1 MNKNRIVL
9 AAAVLAL
16 FVTATPAWAQ
26 ESILIKNGTIVP
38 VVGSPIPNGSL
49 LIRQGKIAQIG
60 TNIQTA
66 PGAQVIDATGMYI
79 YPGMVAPMTAIGVT
93 GYPGAGNDQNEI
105 GVSTP
110 QVDPFDALN
119 PEDETIEVTRIAG
132 VTTVQTSSGSA
143 NVLDGKSVILN
154 LEGNLASE
162 MTIRQYAAQ
171 IFNTGA
177 KRTNTY
183 PSTLSGTFSMIR
195 EKLDKA
201 LEYAEKK
208 EAGGKGDQA
217 KESKRDL
224 EMEALVPVVRGEVP
238 AIFVTEDEVTLRNA
252 LRIIKE
258 YKLKGIVEASAA
270 VHRFVDQLAAEHVPV
285 LWAGTTTVPGP
296 EEPFDLYYRAA
307 ALMAEKG
314 VLFAFDVGG
323 SHTVRNLPMPAAL
336 SVANGLSEEQAIKAL
351 TINPAK
357 ILGIDDTV
365 GSLEVGKTA
374 NVVVWTGSP
383 IQMRSRVQQ
392 VIINGKVIPLTS
404 FQTRLRDKFERIV
417 QERMKEKR

>member
-1 MNKNRIVL
+1 MNSRRL
-9 AAAVLAL
+9 AAAAVVLAML
-16 FVTATPAWAQ
+16 VPAVHAWAQ

-38 VVGSPIPNGSL
+38 VVGRPIPNGSL
-49 LIRQGKIAQIG
+49 LIRQGKIVEIG
-60 TNIQTA
+60 TNVQA
-66 PGAQVIDATGMYI
+66 GPGAQVIDASGMYV
-79 YPGMVAPMTAIGVT
+79 YPGMVGVMTAIGVT

-110 QVDPFDALN
+110 QVDPYDAIN

-132 VTTVQTSSGSA
+132 VTTVHTSSGSA
-143 NVLDGKSVILN
+143 NVLNGNAVILN
-154 LEGNLASE
+154 LEGSLASE
-162 MTIRQYAAQ
+162 MTVRHYAAQ
-171 IFNTGA
+171 IFNIGA
-177 KRTNTY
+177 KRANTY

-201 LEYAEKK
+201 LEYAEKRGS
-208 EAGGKGDQA
+208 GGTEERA
-217 KESKRDL
+217 KEGKRDL

-238 AIFVTEDEVTLRNA
+238 AIFVTSDEVTLRNA

-270 VHRFVDQLAAEHVPV
+270 IHRFVDQLAAEHVPV

-323 SHTVRNLPMPAAL
+323 SHNVRNLPMPAAL
-336 SVANGLSEEQAIKAL
+336 SVANGLPEEEAIKAL

-357 ILGIDDTV
+357 ILGIDSVV

-374 NVVVWTGSP
+374 NVVVWNGSP

-404 FQTRLRDKFERIV
+404 YQTRLRDTFEKIV
-417 QERMKEKR
+417 RERMKKQ

>member
-1 MNKNRIVL
+1 MNKKRIAVAV
-9 AAAVLAL
+9 AALAL
-16 FVTATPAWAQ
+16 LITATLAWAQ

-38 VVGSPIPNGSL
+38 VIGRPIANGSL
-49 LIRQGKIAQIG
+49 LIRQGKIAEIG
-60 TNIQTA
+60 TNLQA
-66 PGAQVIDATGMYI
+66 EPGAQVIDATGMYV
-79 YPGMVAPMTAIGVT
+79 YPGMVAAMTAIGVT

-110 QVDPFDALN
+110 QVDPYDAIN
-119 PEDETIEVTRIAG
+119 PEDDTIEVTRIAG
-132 VTTVQTSSGSA
+132 VTTVHTSSGSA
-143 NVLDGKSVILN
+143 NVLNGKSVILN
-154 LEGNLASE
+154 LDGNLASE
-162 MTIRQYAAQ
+162 MTVRQNAAQ

-177 KRTNTY
+177 KRANTY

-201 LEYAEKK
+201 MEYAERSG
-208 EAGGKGDQA
+208 ETDRA
-217 KESKRDL
+217 KEGKRDF

-238 AIFVTEDEVTLRNA
+238 AIFVTGDEVTLRNA
-252 LRIIKE
+252 LRIIKD
-258 YKLKGIVEASAA
+258 YKLKGIVEASSAI
-270 VHRFVDQLAAEHVPV
+270 HRFVDQLAADQVPV

-307 ALMAEKG
+307 AMMAEKG

-323 SHTVRNLPMPAAL
+323 SYNVRNLPTPAAL
-336 SVANGLSEEQAIKAL
+336 SVANGLSEEEAIKAL

-357 ILGIDDTV
+357 ILGIDSV
-365 GSLEVGKTA
+365 AGSLEVGKTA
-374 NVVVWTGSP
+374 NVVVWSGSP

-404 FQTRLRDKFERIV
+404 YQTRLRDKFEKIV
-417 QERMKEKR
+417 RERMKEKK